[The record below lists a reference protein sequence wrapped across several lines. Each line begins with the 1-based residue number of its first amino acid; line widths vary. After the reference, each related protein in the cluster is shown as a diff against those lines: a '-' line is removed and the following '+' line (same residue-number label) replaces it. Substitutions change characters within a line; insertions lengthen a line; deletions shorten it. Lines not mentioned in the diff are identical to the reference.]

1 MNTPSSDEPAADA
14 AADRAGSRP
23 TRTRRQFLWGAG
35 LGALTAGAA
44 IGVGMP
50 LIRGLASTP
59 LPPRTTPVAPGS
71 LRIDHVTVVDPRDG
85 SRDDGVSILIRDGRI
100 IAVGDVASLASVPG
114 VQAVDGEGRFAVP
127 GYNNMH
133 SHALQAQNPALM
145 MATMLAEG
153 VTGMRQMLGTSE
165 MLAHRAANRL
175 PLSMNAPR
183 LLAMPGDILTPFNA
197 GSVDAVQKAIDA
209 QYDAGADFI
218 KMVLTDRDVFFAAVE
233 RAHAKGLRIAGHLPE
248 SVLPSEA
255 SAARFDSIEHL
266 GASDGIWIETS
277 SRRDELWATDDT
289 GLPLPAWIAGL
300 PGVGEIY
307 TATSAKKLINPA
319 AFDSPEA
326 VAFKREAVQA
336 FDEGAA
342 RALAATFVK
351 NDTWHAPTLVRLRT
365 QYLMDDVEYEKDPWL
380 SLMTESTRR
389 DYDDVLATF
398 RALPDLTRESYREVY
413 DAVLRVTKVL
423 HDEGVPMM
431 AATDGQGKAPG
442 QRLQLEFQELAKAGI
457 RPLDILRMATTAP
470 ARYLGRTATMGV
482 IAPGADADLLLLA
495 SDPTVDVAALGSI
508 TAIVR
513 DGHFLPAEDLD
524 ALIERLAEQPEEGA
538 APGFPTAATPYECC

>member
-1 MNTPSSDEPAADA
+1 MNTPSSDESASDATADH
-14 AADRAGSRP
+14 AGGRP
-23 TRTRRQFLWGAG
+23 RRTRRQFLWGAG

-44 IGVGMP
+44 VGVGMP
-50 LIRGLASTP
+50 VIHGLASTP
-59 LPPRTTPVAPGS
+59 PPPRTVAPAPGS

-85 SRDDGVSILIRDGRI
+85 SRRDDASILIRDGRI
-100 IAVGDVASLASVPG
+100 IAVGDVASLASDPNPPV
-114 VQAVDGEGRFAVP
+114 VDGAGRFAVP

-133 SHALQAQNPALM
+133 THALQAQNPALM

-165 MLAHRAANRL
+165 MLAHRAASRL
-175 PLSMNAPR
+175 PLSVHAPR

-197 GSVDAVQKAIDA
+197 GSVDAVQKVIDA
-209 QYDAGADFI
+209 QYDGGADFI
-218 KMVLTDRDVFFAAVE
+218 KMVLTDRDVFFAAIE
-233 RAHAKGLRIAGHLPE
+233 RAHARGLRIAGHLPE

-255 SAARFDSIEHL
+255 SAAGFDSIEHF

-277 SRRDELWATDDT
+277 SRREDLWAADET
-289 GLPLPAWIAGL
+289 GLPVPAWIAGL
-300 PGVGEIY
+300 PGVGEVY
-307 TATSAKKLINPA
+307 TATTAKNLINPA

-342 RALAATFVK
+342 RALAATFVQ

-365 QYLMDDVEYEKDPWL
+365 QYLMDDAEYEDDPWL
-380 SLMTESTRR
+380 TLMTQDVRR
-389 DYDDVLATF
+389 DYDDVLTTC
-398 RALPDLTRESYREVY
+398 RDLPDVVRESYREVY
-413 DAVLRVTKVL
+413 DAVLRVTKIL

-457 RPLDILRMATTAP
+457 PPLDVLRMATTAP

-495 SDPTVDVAALGSI
+495 TDPTVDVAALGSI
-508 TAIVR
+508 TAVVR
-513 DGHFLPAEDLD
+513 DGHHLPIEDLD
-524 ALIERLAEQPEEGA
+524 ALIERLAEQPGEGSVL
-538 APGFPTAATPYECC
+538 GFTEGTAYRCC

>member
-1 MNTPSSDEPAADA
+1 MNTPSSDESASDATADH
-14 AADRAGSRP
+14 AGGRP
-23 TRTRRQFLWGAG
+23 RRTRRQFLWGAG

-44 IGVGMP
+44 VGVGMP
-50 LIRGLASTP
+50 VIRGLASAP
-59 LPPRTTPVAPGS
+59 PPPRTVAPAPGS

-85 SRDDGVSILIRDGRI
+85 SQRDDASILIRDGRI
-100 IAVGDVASLASVPG
+100 IAVGDVASLASDPNTPV
-114 VQAVDGEGRFAVP
+114 VDGAGRFAVP

-133 SHALQAQNPALM
+133 THALQAQNPALM

-165 MLAHRAANRL
+165 MLAHRAASRL
-175 PLSMNAPR
+175 PLSVHAPR
-183 LLAMPGDILTPFNA
+183 LLALPGDILTPFNA
-197 GSVDAVQKAIDA
+197 GSVDAVQKVIDA
-209 QYDAGADFI
+209 QYDGGADFI
-218 KMVLTDRDVFFAAVE
+218 KMVLTDRDVFFAAIE
-233 RAHAKGLRIAGHLPE
+233 RAHARGLRIAGHLPE

-255 SAARFDSIEHL
+255 SAAGFDSIEHF

-277 SRRDELWATDDT
+277 SRRDELWAADET
-289 GLPLPAWIAGL
+289 GLPVPAWIAGL
-300 PGVGEIY
+300 PGVGEVY
-307 TATSAKKLINPA
+307 TATTAKNLINPA

-336 FDEGAA
+336 FDEGSA

-365 QYLMDDVEYEKDPWL
+365 QYLMDDAGYENDPWL
-380 SLMTESTRR
+380 TLMTQDVRR
-389 DYDDVLATF
+389 NYDDVLTTF
-398 RALPDLTRESYREVY
+398 RDLPNVVRESYREVY
-413 DAVLRVTKVL
+413 DAVLRVTKIL

-457 RPLDILRMATTAP
+457 PPLDVLRMATTAP

-495 SDPTVDVAALGSI
+495 TDPTVDVAALGSI
-508 TAIVR
+508 TAVVR
-513 DGHFLPAEDLD
+513 DGHHLPIEDLD
-524 ALIERLAEQPEEGA
+524 ALIERLAEQPGEASALTFPAGA
-538 APGFPTAATPYECC
+538 SPYECC

>member
-1 MNTPSSDEPAADA
+1 MNTPSSDESAADA
-14 AADRAGSRP
+14 TADHAGGRP
-23 TRTRRQFLWGAG
+23 RRTRRQFLWGAG

-44 IGVGMP
+44 VGVGMP
-50 LIRGLASTP
+50 LIRGLAFPP
-59 LPPRTTPVAPGS
+59 LPPRTAPQAPGS
-71 LRIDHVTVVDPRDG
+71 LRIDHVTVIDPREG
-85 SRDDGVSILIRDGRI
+85 TRDEDVSILIRDGRI
-100 IAVGDVASLASVPG
+100 VAVGDVASLVSD
-114 VQAVDGEGRFAVP
+114 QSIRTVDGAGRFAVP

-133 SHALQAQNPALM
+133 THALQAQNPALM

-165 MLAHRAANRL
+165 MLAHRTAGRL
-175 PLSMNAPR
+175 PLSVHAPR
-183 LLAMPGDILTPFNA
+183 LLAMPGEILTPFNA

-218 KMVLTDRDVFFAAVE
+218 KMVLTDRDVFFAAID

-255 SAARFDSIEHL
+255 SAAGFDSIEHL

-289 GLPLPAWIAGL
+289 GLPLPAWIAGV

-326 VAFKREAVQA
+326 VAFKREAVQG
-336 FDEGAA
+336 FDEGRA

-351 NDTWHAPTLVRLRT
+351 NETWHAPTLVRLRT
-365 QYLMDDVEYEKDPWL
+365 QYLMDAAEYEADPWL
-380 SLMTESTRR
+380 SHMTESTRR

-413 DAVLRVTKVL
+413 DAVLRVTKIL
-423 HDEGVPMM
+423 HDSGVPMM

-457 RPLDILRMATTAP
+457 PPLDILRMATTAP
-470 ARYLGRTATMGV
+470 ALYLGRTATMGV
-482 IAPGADADLLLLA
+482 IAPGADADVLLLA

-508 TAIVR
+508 TAVVR
-513 DGHFLPAEDLD
+513 DGHFLRTEDLD
-524 ALIERLAEQPEEGA
+524 ALIERLPEQQPEGNAFSSPGA
-538 APGFPTAATPYECC
+538 TSPYECC

>member
-1 MNTPSSDEPAADA
+1 MTTPSSDEPASDATADHA
-14 AADRAGSRP
+14 VGRS

-50 LIRGLASTP
+50 LIRGLASGS
-59 LPPRTTPVAPGS
+59 LPPRRVPVAPGS

-85 SRDDGVSILIRDGRI
+85 SRHDDASILIRDGRI
-100 IAVGDVASLASVPG
+100 IAVADVASLASDPG
-114 VQAVDGEGRFAVP
+114 VPTVDGAGRFAVP

-133 SHALQAQNPALM
+133 THALQAQNPALM

-175 PLSMNAPR
+175 PLSVNAPR
-183 LLAMPGDILTPFNA
+183 LLAMPGDILTPFTA
-197 GSVDAVQKAIDA
+197 GSVDAVQKAIDS
-209 QYDAGADFI
+209 QYDDGADFI

-255 SAARFDSIEHL
+255 SAAGFDSIEHL
-266 GASDGIWIETS
+266 GASHGIWIEAS
-277 SRRDELWATDDT
+277 SRRDELWAMDDT

-300 PGVGEIY
+300 PGVGGIF
-307 TATSAKKLINPA
+307 TATSEKKLINPA
-319 AFDSPEA
+319 AFDSPDA

-336 FDEGAA
+336 FDEDRA

-365 QYLMDDVEYEKDPWL
+365 QYLMDSAEYETDPWL
-380 SLMTESTRR
+380 PLMTENARR

-398 RALPDLTRESYREVY
+398 RELPDITRQSYRDVY
-413 DAVLRVTKVL
+413 TAVLRVTKIL

-442 QRLQLEFQELAKAGI
+442 QRLQLEFQELATAGI

-495 SDPTVDVAALGSI
+495 SDPTLDVAALGSI
-508 TAIVR
+508 TAVVR
-513 DGHFLPAEDLD
+513 DGHFIRAEDLE
-524 ALIERLAEQPEEGA
+524 ALIERLAEQPEDGSALGFARGA
-538 APGFPTAATPYECC
+538 VAFECC

>member
-1 MNTPSSDEPAADA
+1 MNTPSSDESASDANADH
-14 AADRAGSRP
+14 AGRRP
-23 TRTRRQFLWGAG
+23 GRTRRQFLGGAG
-35 LGALTAGAA
+35 LGALTAGVA

-50 LIRGLASTP
+50 LIRGWATAP
-59 LPPRTTPVAPGS
+59 LPPRAAPQVPGS

-85 SRDDGVSILIRDGRI
+85 GRQDDASILIRDGRI
-100 IAVGDVASLASVPG
+100 IAVGSLASLVFDPN
-114 VQAVDGEGRFAVP
+114 VRTVDGAGRFAVP

-133 SHALQAQNPALM
+133 THALQAQNPALM
-145 MATMLAEG
+145 MATMAAEG

-175 PLSMNAPR
+175 PLSVTAPR
-183 LLAMPGDILTPFNA
+183 LLAMPGEILTPFNA

-218 KMVLTDRDVFFAAVE
+218 KMVLTDRDVFFAAIE

-255 SAARFDSIEHL
+255 SAAGFDSIEHL

-289 GLPLPAWIAGL
+289 GLPVPAWIAGL
-300 PGVGEIY
+300 PGVGDVY
-307 TATSAKKLINPA
+307 TATTTKKLINPA

-365 QYLMDDVEYEKDPWL
+365 QYLMDAAEYEADPWL
-380 SLMTESTRR
+380 SRMTESTRR
-389 DYDDVLATF
+389 DYDDVLETF

-413 DAVLRVTKVL
+413 DAVLRVTKIL
-423 HDEGVPMM
+423 HDSGVPMM

-457 RPLDILRMATTAP
+457 PPLDILRMATTAP

-495 SDPTVDVAALGSI
+495 SDPTADVAALGSI
-508 TAIVR
+508 TAVVR
-513 DGHFLPAEDLD
+513 DGHFLRAEDLD
-524 ALIERLAEQPEEGA
+524 ALIERLTEQPAEGSALTFA
-538 APGFPTAATPYECC
+538 AGASPYECC